1 MLKELLTGVIGQ
13 NEVLNHYNANITY
26 IKLPK
31 GIYGFVF
38 NYKGINNIVIAS
50 HLSYYLKKKVIIHEL
65 AHIELN
71 QLNQADSDLFAFYI
85 DKYEDEANDYL
96 KQLIID

>member
-38 NYKGINNIVIAS
+38 NYKGINNIRFIM
-50 HLSYYLKKKVIIHEL
+50 LYL
-65 AHIELN
+65 
-71 QLNQADSDLFAFYI
+71 
-85 DKYEDEANDYL
+85 
-96 KQLIID
+96 